1 MVQLLNTIGIASG
14 YFISYGTIHRHSSFS
29 WRFPFGVQAVVS
41 AIYAIGS
48 AVLPHSPRWLRCAG
62 RHAEAELTW
71 VKLGVSAADVQKT
84 NDNMQSEHTDNAS
97 WWTEAQQLWRKG
109 VRTRTAL
116 GIFLMGMQQA
126 SGIDGMSVLSI
137 IPHCRTVCTGV
148 VLPSWIAFDYCIVRG
163 LGSVWYHQRRM
174 HFLCPV
180 LRRQWGRRTSMIRGG
195 SVIATAMLL
204 IGTLYASH
212 ASNTAAGRYSI
223 IVLPYIFVVGFIPS
237 WAIVT
242 RIICSEIQSM
252 RTRAAVTSLGQC
264 ANWVSNLRL
273 TVLLLKKSTR
283 RLMPC
288 LGGLRCTK
296 EQTERDTLNCR
307 VLMLGLLGVSRR
319 EWAGR
324 IAVEREAR
332 YNSHKPRYLAIND
345 DAVISGLM
353 RQ

>member
-97 WWTEAQQLWRKG
+97 WWTEAQQLWKKG
-109 VRTRTAL
+109 VRTRTVL

-126 SGIDGMSVLSI
+126 SGIDGMSYAPVLFSQAGLPSTTASFVASGVSGI
-137 IPHCRTVCTGV
+137 INVVCTFCVQFFADNCSPG
-148 VLPSWIAFDYCIVRG
+148 
-163 LGSVWYHQRRM
+163 
-174 HFLCPV
+174 
-180 LRRQWGRRTSMIRGG
+180 GRRTSMIRGG

-212 ASNTAAGRYSI
+212 ASNTAAGRYSV
-223 IVLPYIFVVGFIPS
+223 IVLPYIFVVGFVPS

-264 ANWVSNLRL
+264 ANWVGTPIFTPRL
-273 TVLLLKKSTR
+273 STR
-283 RLMPC
+283 VPTSSSGCQLDNRLLNSPFPC
-288 LGGLRCTK
+288 AFVLRP
-296 EQTERDTLNCR
+296 
-307 VLMLGLLGVSRR
+307 LLPLRKLLPS
-319 EWAGR
+319 
-324 IAVEREAR
+324 
-332 YNSHKPRYLAIND
+332 NNTCLPRFPT
-345 DAVISGLM
+345 
-353 RQ
+353 